1 MHLPPGI
8 RNIEKTRPYMHNGV
22 YHTLEEVIKFYSNGG
37 VVGIGTAM
45 PFPSLPYDSFKL
57 DAKEKRAIVV
67 ND

>member
-1 MHLPPGI
+1 
-8 RNIEKTRPYMHNGV
+8 MHNGV